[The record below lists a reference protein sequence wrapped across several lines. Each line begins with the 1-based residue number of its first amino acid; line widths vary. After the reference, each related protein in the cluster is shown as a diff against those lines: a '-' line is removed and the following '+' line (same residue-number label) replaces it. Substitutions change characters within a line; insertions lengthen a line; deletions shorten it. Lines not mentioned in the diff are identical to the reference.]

1 MGSGDLVSLKCDKS
15 KLFSGWV
22 LNTGAHVKRTAPTTI
37 HFDQVLTAWSGTLA
51 VGDEVFNDGQVR
63 TVVRVSGAAAPF
75 SVEVNE
81 PFYQN
86 DKSDKFNIIP
96 SHSWVYRLNCDGG
109 AGITCSATDLVH
121 LKSTGHS
128 CIGADHTKPRIDNGI
143 YYYDAAGDDTADQT
157 MGDPI
162 AGQGLAVGDVV
173 TYYASTGF
181 YSSAL
186 SLPALASG
194 GRYAVK
200 AVSGSKV
207 QLVAAST
214 ALSGTAIDTSGGT
227 AIVGDSLV
235 ARRGQCTHTESM
247 GFVDTLDSEDRTLQF
262 GLNSQ
267 APLQDPH
274 EVHIGDRIRIQG
286 TAGKFD
292 VRRVDAI
299 QRKAYPDG
307 DTVHASI
314 VALHFETGMVL
325 HSTASG
331 DTTKVRYRHVY
342 VDTHGTT
349 ESRVCSD
356 RGLCDSSTGICECF
370 KGYTDDD
377 CSRQDSLSAG
387 GSA

>member
-1 MGSGDLVSLKCDKS
+1 MGGD
-15 KLFSGWV
+15 
-22 LNTGAHVKRTAPTTI
+22 A
-37 HFDQVLTAWSGTLA
+37 
-51 VGDEVFNDGQVR
+51 
-63 TVVRVSGAAAPF
+63 
-75 SVEVNE
+75 
-81 PFYQN
+81 
-86 DKSDKFNIIP
+86 
-96 SHSWVYRLNCDGG
+96 
-109 AGITCSATDLVH
+109 
-121 LKSTGHS
+121 
-128 CIGADHTKPRIDNGI
+128 
-143 YYYDAAGDDTADQT
+143 
-157 MGDPI
+157 I

-173 TYYASTGF
+173 TYYASTG
-181 YSSAL
+181 ATEL
-186 SLPALASG
+186 AALASG

-200 AVSGSKV
+200 AVSGSTV
-207 QLVAAST
+207 QLAAGTAAATAVT

-286 TAGKFD
+286 TGGKFD
-292 VRRVDAI
+292 ARRVDAI
-299 QRKAYPDG
+299 QRKAYADG
-307 DTVHASI
+307 DTAHAAI

-325 HSTASG
+325 HSTASA
-331 DTTKVRYRHVY
+331 DTTKVHYRHVY